1 MKKNSFLI
9 IIIIIVGALA
19 AALFVLVP
27 SQNHKKESEKI
38 EVAATIFPIQAIAQ
52 EIGGEELVDVKLLLP
67 AGASPHIYEPTASKV
82 AEVEGVD
89 IIFAIGHGLD
99 EWVYE
104 MFENNEGVEV
114 VVVDKDI
121 ELKKFS
127 QDDGSEGLEDEL
139 HEHKHTGE
147 LNPHYWL
154 SVTNAKKIAK
164 TIYDELS
171 ESNTEN
177 QNIYK
182 ENLDVFDRKMDEL
195 AAEIESEMISLPNK
209 NLITFHNSWPYYA
222 EEFGLK
228 ISGVIELVPGVA
240 PTPKYLVELEKTIT
254 KNKIKTVYAEPQL
267 STESIKGF
275 LDDLDVEIKT
285 LDPIG
290 GEGDNLSYEA
300 LLRNNALTIQRGGE

>member
-1 MKKNSFLI
+1 
-9 IIIIIVGALA
+9 
-19 AALFVLVP
+19 
-27 SQNHKKESEKI
+27 
-38 EVAATIFPIQAIAQ
+38 
-52 EIGGEELVDVKLLLP
+52 
-67 AGASPHIYEPTASKV
+67 
-82 AEVEGVD
+82 
-89 IIFAIGHGLD
+89 
-99 EWVYE
+99 
-104 MFENNEGVEV
+104 
-114 VVVDKDI
+114 
-121 ELKKFS
+121 
-127 QDDGSEGLEDEL
+127 
-139 HEHKHTGE
+139 
-147 LNPHYWL
+147 
-154 SVTNAKKIAK
+154 
-164 TIYDELS
+164 
-171 ESNTEN
+171 
-177 QNIYK
+177 
-182 ENLDVFDRKMDEL
+182 MDEL